1 MAQHANR
8 SSSVRGIQPKN
19 LVSDELPSFSLGL
32 TQDEDFNLGSTT
44 ILYKEGVSIEEV
56 ISKHRNDPKKIVK
69 IMKRK
74 VLTKS
79 SSPKPTKFQ
88 KLVKRRKSNEK
99 GESSK
104 IASPV
109 ASDYESKQKKVE
121 EVWRIYVDDSLSAAG
136 HDTMVLAEI
145 EKLAEVIPI
154 CLFACKFYEN
164 KGIDID
170 NHPNYKLNDKMDL
183 FGVSVMENVPQQ
195 PSGSLDCGLYMV
207 TYVEYLTF
215 GESVSAVDFDPDL
228 IRIRYASLLWNYDTR
243 KAEAKVQSDDEA
255 RMRSFREIEL
265 TEGFPGGTCIS
276 AAKLHPPR
284 FPEVLPSHLY
294 VLEDKQEDHTFSTHF
309 LACID

>member
-121 EVWRIYVDDSLSAAG
+121 LWCIYVDDSLLAAG
-136 HDTMVLAEI
+136 HDTVVLAEI

-164 KGIDID
+164 KGIDIE
-170 NHPNYKLNDKMDL
+170 NHPNYKLNDKMDP

-195 PSGSLDCGLYMV
+195 PSGIL
-207 TYVEYLTF
+207 
-215 GESVSAVDFDPDL
+215 
-228 IRIRYASLLWNYDTR
+228 

-255 RMRSFREIEL
+255 PMRSFREIEL
-265 TEGFPGGTCIS
+265 TEGTEVFQGALVFQRQNYILQDFLRLEQYGPFSRFFLSSIAQACTHGIS
-276 AAKLHPPR
+276 
-284 FPEVLPSHLY
+284 SNWN
-294 VLEDKQEDHTFSTHF
+294 S
-309 LACID
+309 